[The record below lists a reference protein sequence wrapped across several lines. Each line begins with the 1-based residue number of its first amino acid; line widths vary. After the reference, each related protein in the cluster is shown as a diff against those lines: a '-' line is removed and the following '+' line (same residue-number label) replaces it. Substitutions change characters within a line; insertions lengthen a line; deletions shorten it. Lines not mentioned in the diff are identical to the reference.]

1 MGKVTDL
8 YLKLVEAIKEDYE
21 NEMEVKVKNYDKEFL
36 IEHNLTDI
44 VDSIYTYLD
53 ENSEE
58 DE

>member
-36 IEHNLTDI
+36 IEHNLTHI

>member
-58 DE
+58 DK

>member
-36 IEHNLTDI
+36 IEHNLTHI
-44 VDSIYTYLD
+44 VDSIYTY
-53 ENSEE
+53 
-58 DE
+58 

>member
-36 IEHNLTDI
+36 IEHNLTNI